1 MYKGGFFGN
10 KKKRGEWEEG
20 RKYVWKRKRE
30 GIRERMV
37 FEYKEKEER

>member
-1 MYKGGFFGN
+1 MG
-10 KKKRGEWEEG
+10 RGKEICVEE
-20 RKYVWKRKRE
+20 RKRE